1 MYQEKRLAPFR
12 HPGEGRDLT
21 LSFLRT
27 GEIPASAGMTRQGD
41 TVLEVGASLAALSRK
56 GRGEVQVGKAR
67 AKQRSSM
74 RPEILNPLFAA
85 LTDLKGVGPQ
95 LAKPL
100 TRLGLERVVD
110 VLFHLPTGLISRFP
124 VDRLDEA
131 QAGQTI
137 IVDLTAQDY
146 RSGRSPRAPFGVE
159 AFDSAGDHVRL
170 VYFGRTSGL
179 ARKLFPLGEKRRVSG
194 RLDLYGEMR
203 QIVHPDQVVE
213 PGDETGIAIHE
224 PVYPLTEGLTNARL
238 SQLVEIAL
246 ERRPELAEWID
257 GPLLTSRNWP
267 AWREALARAH
277 ASPQDAAARDRL
289 AYDEI
294 FASQVALMLI
304 REGLRKRK
312 GRAVV
317 GDGRLTGALRLPFG
331 LTGAQERVG
340 REIADDM
347 SRETPMLRML
357 QGDVGSGKT
366 LVALRAMLAA
376 VEAGTQ
382 AALLAPTE
390 ILARQ
395 HFATLQAMLAGLPV
409 NIAILTGRDKGRVR
423 ESTLMGLADSSIDI
437 LVGTHAIFQD
447 AVTYRD
453 LALVVVDEQ
462 HRFGVA
468 QRLMLTQKAARPP
481 HLLVMT
487 ATPIPRTLQLAN
499 HGEMDVSR
507 IDEMPPG
514 RTPVD
519 TRVVSVDRLDEVVGG
534 LERHLATG
542 AQAYWVCPLVAES
555 ETSEL
560 AAAEDRAALLRER
573 LGGGRVGL
581 VHGRMKGPDKDDV
594 MAQFQAGQIGVLVAT
609 TVIEV
614 GVDVPAASLMI
625 VEHADRFGL
634 AQLHQ
639 LRGRVGRGAAKSVCL
654 LLRSQNLSET
664 ARERLAL
671 MRETN
676 DGFVIAEKDLE
687 LRGGG
692 ELLGLK
698 QSGDADYGLASA
710 EQLVRLLPVAHDD
723 ARLFVERDGG
733 MDGARGEAVR
743 HCLYLFERDAA
754 VPLLRSG

>member
-1 MYQEKRLAPFR
+1 
-12 HPGEGRDLT
+12 
-21 LSFLRT
+21 
-27 GEIPASAGMTRQGD
+27 
-41 TVLEVGASLAALSRK
+41 
-56 GRGEVQVGKAR
+56 
-67 AKQRSSM
+67 M

-110 VLFHLPTGLISRFP
+110 VLFHLPTGLVQRYP
-124 VDRLDEA
+124 VDRLDQA
-131 QAGQTI
+131 QVGQQI
-137 IVDLTAQDY
+137 IVTLTAQDY

-170 VYFGRTSGL
+170 VYFGRTAGL
-179 ARKLFPLGEKRRVSG
+179 AKKLFPLGEARQVSG
-194 RLDLYGEMR
+194 RLDAYGDMR
-203 QIVHPDQVVE
+203 QIVHPDHVGE
-213 PGDETGIAIHE
+213 PGDGEIATSE
-224 PVYPLTEGLTNARL
+224 AVYPLSEGLTNARL
-238 SQLVEIAL
+238 NQLVEIAL

-257 GPLLTSRNWP
+257 GPLLALREWP
-267 AWREALARAH
+267 EWREALTRAH
-277 ASPQDAAARDRL
+277 LSPHDAPARDRL

-304 REGLRKRK
+304 RQGLRNRK
-312 GRAVV
+312 GRAIA
-317 GDGRLTGALRLPFG
+317 GDGRLVEALKLPFG

-340 REIADDM
+340 REIATDM
-347 SRETPMLRML
+347 ARDTPMLRML

-423 ESTLMGLADSSIDI
+423 ESTLMGLADGSIDI
-437 LVGTHAIFQD
+437 LVGTHAIFQE
-447 AVTYRD
+447 AVSYRD

-468 QRLMLTQKAARPP
+468 QRLMLTGKAARPP

-499 HGEMDVSR
+499 HGEMDVSQ

-514 RTPVD
+514 RTPID
-519 TRVVSVDRLDEVVGG
+519 TRVLSLDRLDEVVDG
-534 LERHLATG
+534 LARHLAGG

-560 AAAEDRAALLRER
+560 AAAEERAALLRLR
-573 LGGGRVGL
+573 LGDDRVGL
-581 VHGRMKGPDKDDV
+581 VHGRMKGPEKDAV
-594 MAQFQAGQIGVLVAT
+594 MARFQAGAIGVLVAT

-614 GVDVPAASLMI
+614 GVDVPAASLII
-625 VEHADRFGL
+625 VEHAENFGL

-676 DGFVIAEKDLE
+676 DGFLIAEKDLE

-698 QSGDADYGLASA
+698 QSGDADYRVASP
-710 EQLVRLLPVAHDD
+710 EQLVRLLPIAHDD

-733 MDGARGEAVR
+733 IEGARGEAVR
-743 HCLYLFERDAA
+743 LCLYLFERDAA